1 MENLFEKACIYAAKK
16 HQGQLRK
23 DGTIYILHPFE
34 VALICSSMTQ
44 DQEILAAA
52 VLHDVPE
59 ECSVTIEEITNL
71 FTQRVGELVGLET
84 ELKFEGI
91 SKDKSWKVRKQTAI
105 TRLNKTNDIGFKM
118 IYLSDKLANIRAL
131 YKDYKQNGIKAFEKF
146 NVKNID
152 EQSWY
157 YNEIL
162 NSVKELED
170 YEAYKEYKK
179 LINYIF
185 EPNEKEESI

>member
-1 MENLFEKACIYAAKK
+1 MEN
-16 HQGQLRK
+16 
-23 DGTIYILHPFE
+23 T
-34 VALICSSMTQ
+34 
-44 DQEILAAA
+44 
-52 VLHDVPE
+52 
-59 ECSVTIEEITNL
+59 
-71 FTQRVGELVGLET
+71 
-84 ELKFEGI
+84 I

-105 TRLNKTNDIGFKM
+105 TRLNKANDIGFKM

-157 YNEIL
+157 YNEVL

-185 EPNEKEESI
+185 EPNEKEESIWAKK

>member
-1 MENLFEKACIYAAKK
+1 
-16 HQGQLRK
+16 
-23 DGTIYILHPFE
+23 
-34 VALICSSMTQ
+34 MTQ

>member
-1 MENLFEKACIYAAKK
+1 MENIFEEACIYASKK

-71 FTQRVGELVGLET
+71 FTQRVGKLVGLET

-91 SKDKSWKVRKQTAI
+91 SKDKSWKVRKQIAI

-152 EQSWY
+152 EQLWY
-157 YNEIL
+157 YNEVL

-185 EPNEKEESI
+185 GPNEKEESI